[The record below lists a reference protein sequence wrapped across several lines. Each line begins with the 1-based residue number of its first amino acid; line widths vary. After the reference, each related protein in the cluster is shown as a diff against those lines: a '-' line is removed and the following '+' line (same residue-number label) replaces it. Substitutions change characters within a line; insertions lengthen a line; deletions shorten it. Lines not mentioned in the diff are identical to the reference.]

1 MTYIIIG
8 IISIL
13 AFLIYRAYKNTKDI
27 QINKV
32 HINDSNSESPSLSI
46 LHLSDLHL
54 ENISV
59 SPDELAEKLKHEK
72 PDIIALTGDFL
83 DRVRSIPKLIP
94 YLQVLK
100 NMQPAHG
107 IYAVF
112 GNHDYVLKGD
122 NFLKL
127 KNLLLDYDIHVMQ
140 NSSRT
145 IKVNHQVINIIGV
158 DDYSTNRSDLASAYR
173 QTVPGMN
180 IVLTHDPTVVL
191 KMKDYRFDYL
201 LAGHFHGGQICYPK
215 AYHLVKMGELARKNI
230 IKGLHTHNSSPFY
243 ISEGLGQTGFNIRV
257 GSRPEITLHD
267 VTVNSKDNDVTLSK
281 HA

>member
-1 MTYIIIG
+1 MIYIIIG

-158 DDYSTNRSDLASAYR
+158 DDHSTNRSDLASSYR